1 MVTPELSMPNVFAG
15 VDVGQNGA
23 SFDNVMRSFYCRYHD
38 ADRNI
43 EATRSRYT
51 IGV

>member
-1 MVTPELSMPNVFAG
+1 MPNVFAG
-15 VDVGQNGA
+15 VDVGQNGD
-23 SFDNVMRSFYCRYHD
+23 SVDNVFHGRYHD

-43 EATRSRYT
+43 EAARSRYT

>member
-1 MVTPELSMPNVFAG
+1 MPNVFAG
-15 VDVGQNGA
+15 VDVGQNGD
-23 SFDNVMRSFYCRYHD
+23 SVDNVMRSFYGRYHD

-43 EATRSRYT
+43 EAARSRYT

>member
-1 MVTPELSMPNVFAG
+1 MPNVFAG
-15 VDVGQNGA
+15 VDVGQNGD
-23 SFDNVMRSFYCRYHD
+23 SFDNVMRSFFHGRYHD